1 MSGAIDLVRDPLA
14 WRTERFALRPLEDAD
29 ASDLLRHLGDPAV
42 VAFMDTAPLAELDEA
57 LAVVRWAQERRAD
70 DAGVRWSIRPRDGGA
85 LVGTC
90 GFNLVQRERGRR
102 GEIAYDVGRAHWGQ
116 GVMDEIMPHLLTFGF
131 EGLALRRIE
140 ALVADGND
148 PSRRLLERHGFAR
161 EGLLRDHGFW
171 KDRYWDQLVYAR
183 FAAPPAAA
191 PAPGSPRSDGVTVR
205 PLGPDDAP
213 AALDLYRA
221 AAAGPGGLAR
231 RPDEI
236 DLDHVRGFIASA
248 LQGGVTLGAW
258 TPAGELCAEVHAAR
272 PGPAQFEHVL
282 SDLTVAVR
290 PGLQGR
296 GLGSRLFR
304 DLFEAAARLQPRIE
318 RVELM
323 VRAGA
328 GDAVR
333 LYERLG
339 FRIEGRFEGRVRLPD
354 GRLEDDLAMGRRL

>member
-29 ASDLLRHLGDPAV
+29 AADVLRHLGDPKV
-42 VAFMDTAPLAELDEA
+42 VAFMDTPPLADLGEA

-70 DAGVRWSIRPRDGGA
+70 DAGVRWSIRPRDGGV
-85 LVGTC
+85 LIGTC
-90 GFNLVQRERGRR
+90 GFNLVQREQGRR
-102 GEIAYDVGRAHWGQ
+102 GEIAYDVGSAHWGRK
-116 GVMDEIMPHLLTFGF
+116 VMDEIMPHLLTFGF

-171 KDRYWDQLVYAR
+171 KGRYWDQLIYAR
-183 FAAPPAAA
+183 LAAPPAVA
-191 PAPGSPRSDGVTVR
+191 PAPGARRSDGVEVR
-205 PLGPDDAP
+205 PLGLEDAP
-213 AALDLYRA
+213 AVLALYRMA
-221 AAAGPGGLAR
+221 AAAPGGLAR

-236 DLDHVRGFIASA
+236 DLDHVRAFLAKA
-248 LQGGVTLGAW
+248 LRDGVTLGAW
-258 TPAGELCAEVHAAR
+258 APDGQLCAEIHAAR

-296 GLGSRLFR
+296 GLGSRLFH
-304 DLFEAAARLQPRIE
+304 DLFDAASRLKPRIE

-323 VRAGA
+323 VRAGH

-339 FRIEGRFEGRVRLPD
+339 FRIEGCFAGRVKRPD
-354 GRLEDDLAMGRRL
+354 GRLEDDLAMGRWL